1 VSRGEADDDVTVAHP
16 RATTA
21 LFGHAAAEQAMLA
34 DYRGGRM
41 SHAWLI
47 GGPDGIGKAT
57 LAYRMARFVLAHA
70 DPAAPAV
77 QRARSLDVPA
87 DHPVARRIAAGAH
100 GDLLVL
106 ERTPGDS
113 GTLRT
118 VITVE
123 QVRRTVGFFGSTAGE
138 GGWRVCVVDSAD
150 ELKHPEGSNALLKV
164 LEEPPARSLFLLVS
178 HAPGRL
184 LPTIRSRCR
193 HLVLRR
199 LDATDVMAAAAA
211 ALGRSADDETL
222 RRAAAAAE
230 GSVGRAIALSGGPL
244 LAVRDNVV
252 ELIARLPAT
261 DARAL
266 HALGESLDR
275 AEEGAF
281 ETFLDTVRDWLSA
294 RLDRDTA
301 ENPDQNPAELVRVAR
316 AWDAVNRAAGE
327 TATYNLDRKPLVFTV
342 FGLLAEVARG

>member
-1 VSRGEADDDVTVAHP
+1 VSRSRAEADDDVEIPHP
-16 RATTA
+16 RLTTA
-21 LFGHAAAEQAMLA
+21 WFGHASAEQAMLA
-34 DYRGGRM
+34 DYASGRM

-57 LAYRMARFVLAHA
+57 LAYRMARFVLAHP
-70 DPAAPAV
+70 DPRAGEV
-77 QRARSLDVPA
+77 QRARTLSVDP
-87 DHPVARRIAAGAH
+87 DHPVARRIAASAH

-106 ERTPGDS
+106 ERTAGES

-123 QVRRTVGFFGSTAGE
+123 QVRRTIGFFGSTAGE
-138 GGWRVCVVDSAD
+138 GGWRVCIVDSAD
-150 ELKHPEGSNALLKV
+150 ELKYPEGSNALLKV

-193 HLVLRR
+193 HLMLRP
-199 LDATDVMAAAAA
+199 LAEDDVIQAAAA
-211 ALGRSADDETL
+211 ALGRPASDAGL
-222 RRAAAAAE
+222 HRAAAAAE
-230 GSVGRAIALSGGPL
+230 GSVARAITLTGGPL
-244 LAVRDNVV
+244 LAVRDSVI
-252 ELIARLPAT
+252 ELMGRLPAT

-281 ETFLDTVRDWLSA
+281 ETFVDTVRDWLSR
-294 RLDRDTA
+294 RLDRETS
-301 ENPDQNPAELVRVAR
+301 PARLAQVAR

-327 TATYNLDRKPLVFTV
+327 VDVYNLDRKPLVFTV

>member
-1 VSRGEADDDVTVAHP
+1 MSRTRADDEAALPHP
-16 RATTA
+16 RVTTA
-21 LFGHAAAEQAMLA
+21 LFGHAAAEQALLA
-34 DYRGGRM
+34 DYRSRRM

-57 LAYRMARFVLAHA
+57 LAYRMARFVLAHP
-70 DPAAPAV
+70 DPATTAV
-77 QRARSLDVPA
+77 QAATSLEIAA

-100 GDLLVL
+100 GDLLAL
-106 ERTPGDS
+106 ERTAGES

-123 QVRRTVGFFGSTAGE
+123 QVRRTIGFFGSTAGE

-150 ELKHPEGSNALLKV
+150 ELKYPEGSNALLKV

-193 HLVLRR
+193 HLALRP
-199 LDATDVMAAAAA
+199 LGSEDVAKAAAA
-211 ALGRSADDETL
+211 ALGRDADDAEL
-222 RRAAAAAE
+222 ARAAAAAE
-230 GSVGRAIALSGGPL
+230 GSVARAIALTGGPL
-244 LAVRDNVV
+244 LAVRDNAI
-252 ELIARLPAT
+252 ELMSRLPAT

-275 AEEGAF
+275 AEEGAY
-281 ETFLDTVRDWLSA
+281 ETFVDAVRDWLSG
-294 RLDRDTA
+294 RLDRERD
-301 ENPDQNPAELVRVAR
+301 PARLARVAL
-316 AWDAVNRAAGE
+316 AWEAVNKAAGE
-327 TATYNLDRKPLVFTV
+327 TAVYNLDRKPFVFTV

>member
-34 DYRGGRM
+34 DYRSGRM

-57 LAYRMARFVLAHA
+57 LAYRMARFVLAHP

-193 HLVLRR
+193 RLTLRP
-199 LDATDVMAAAAA
+199 LGEGEVAAAAAA
-211 ALGRSADDETL
+211 ALGDAADLGAL
-222 RRAAAAAE
+222 RQAAAAAE
-230 GSVGRAIALSGGPL
+230 GSVARAIALSGGPQ
-244 LAVRDNVV
+244 LALRDKV
-252 ELIARLPAT
+252 LDMLAALPAT
-261 DARAL
+261 DPRAL
-266 HALGESLDR
+266 HALGDSLERGGD
-275 AEEGAF
+275 ELF
-281 ETFLDTVRDWLSA
+281 ETFIETAQGWLSGRLAHGGEPA
-294 RLDRDTA
+294 RLA
-301 ENPDQNPAELVRVAR
+301 RVAE
-316 AWDAVNRAAGE
+316 AWDRLNRAAGDTE
-327 TATYNLDRKPLVFTV
+327 TYNLERKPLVFNV
-342 FGLLAEVARG
+342 FGLLAEAARG